1 MDVLSAA
8 TETVANADAIEAAVA
23 KAQKLPM
30 TASKPD
36 AAAAA
41 AAAVA
46 AAAATA
52 DTPPSSCTSSP
63 RPSSPANSAATSKD
77 GVAGEGA
84 SRTESSE
91 MEVDDGAAPSR
102 SRDGGAPPVPPSV
115 LAAHAALVKNA
126 EDIKTGT
133 GGCVR

>member
-1 MDVLSAA
+1 MDMLSAA

-23 KAQKLPM
+23 KAQKLP
-30 TASKPD
+30 TSASK

-41 AAAVA
+41 ADIAAA

-52 DTPPSSCTSSP
+52 DTPSSSCASSP
-63 RPSSPANSAATSKD
+63 RPTSPANSTATSKD

-84 SRTESSE
+84 SRMECSE
-91 MEVDDGAAPSR
+91 MDVDDGVAPSR

-115 LAAHAALVKNA
+115 LAAHTLLVKNA
-126 EDIKTGT
+126 NDIKEGA
-133 GGCVR
+133 